1 MLGFYHAG
9 ILARVSPSARLF
21 ATSLTLTTL
30 LGCPSEEHPQQRSEL
45 ETHQGLPAPVASEP
59 EPAEVQPEPA
69 EVQPQPAPVPP
80 PSPEVEQEF
89 AERKAALANVGKVAF
104 EALKAGDFAALR
116 ELTPLDE
123 GPVREACPDVP
134 RGDATELQAK
144 FDHCHRKID
153 WPAIAEAQV
162 FAGKPTGEPA
172 DGCAMGIE
180 DYGRLQL
187 YLHMQ
192 DKTIW
197 RVDFYGAVGADG
209 KALGIDG
216 SLSCKQ
222 VDEAPPL

>member
-1 MLGFYHAG
+1 MRATALL
-9 ILARVSPSARLF
+9 I
-21 ATSLTLTTL
+21 TSLTLTTL
-30 LGCPSEEHPQQRSEL
+30 VGCPSEEHDQGHHGGLQSQ
-45 ETHQGLPAPVASEP
+45 QGLPTPSASEP
-59 EPAEVQPEPA
+59 EPVVDA
-69 EVQPQPAPVPP
+69 PAPAREPDPVPEPP
-80 PSPEVEQEF
+80 PSPAVEQEF
-89 AERKAALANVGKVAF
+89 GERKAALANVGKVAF
-104 EALKAGDFAALR
+104 EALKAGEFAKLR

-134 RGDATELQAK
+134 RADPVELEAK
-144 FDHCHRKID
+144 FAFCHRAID
-153 WPAIAEAQV
+153 WPSIAEAQV

-172 DGCAMGIE
+172 EGCGPGIE

-216 SLSCKQ
+216 SLGCKQ
-222 VDEAPPL
+222 VDDAPPL